1 MEMVNGVSVIV
12 ADADFVE
19 SATLVAVTVI
29 VCWVGIVG
37 GVVYR
42 PFALT
47 LPAAAGVT
55 LQVTEVFEEP
65 ETVSL
70 NCCVWPEYRF
80 ALDGLMETPTDCG
93 DSDANRFTRIP
104 CLRGHRCES
113 GHKIDGKAQVFRGEL
128 SSSFHVGEPM
138 LSQKQSYVNSIDH

>member
-29 VCWVGIVG
+29 VCWVGIAG

-47 LPAAAGVT
+47 LPAPAGVT

-65 ETVSL
+65 ETVAL

-80 ALDGLMETPTDCG
+80 ALDGLMETPADCG
-93 DSDANRFTRIP
+93 DSDANRFTRSLV
-104 CLRGHRCES
+104 CADTDVRAAT
-113 GHKIDGKAQVFRGEL
+113 K
-128 SSSFHVGEPM
+128 
-138 LSQKQSYVNSIDH
+138 